1 MSPIATIFAGLGGVI
16 SVVLFVWKSRD
27 FYKEALNDARAN
39 KLPPQKCI
47 TMAITYTT
55 LLWLLILG
63 SFFVFGVTAVKAD
76 SLLFGLM
83 TMAIW
88 VIVLI
93 GCIIKLTRSMPVKAR
108 DFKNDRH
115 A

>member
-1 MSPIATIFAGLGGVI
+1 MSPIATVFAYLGGAI
-16 SVVLFVWKSRD
+16 FVVLFVWKSRD

-39 KLPPQKCI
+39 QLPPQKCAI
-47 TMAITYTT
+47 MANAYTT
-55 LLWLLILG
+55 LLWFLILG
-63 SFFVFGVTAVKAD
+63 SFVVFGVTAFKAD
-76 SLLFGLM
+76 SLLFGLI

-108 DFKNDRH
+108 DLRNDQQS
-115 A
+115 

>member
-1 MSPIATIFAGLGGVI
+1 MSPIETIFAYLGGGI
-16 SVVLFVWKSRD
+16 FVVLFVWKSRD

-47 TMAITYTT
+47 TVAITYTT

-63 SFFVFGVTAVKAD
+63 SFVVLGVTAVKAG
-76 SLLFGLM
+76 SLLLGLM

-93 GCIIKLTRSMPVKAR
+93 GCIIKLARSMPVKAR
-108 DFKNDRH
+108 DLKNDRH
-115 A
+115 T

>member
-1 MSPIATIFAGLGGVI
+1 
-16 SVVLFVWKSRD
+16 
-27 FYKEALNDARAN
+27 
-39 KLPPQKCI
+39 
-47 TMAITYTT
+47 
-55 LLWLLILG
+55 
-63 SFFVFGVTAVKAD
+63 VFGVTAVKAD

-93 GCIIKLTRSMPVKAR
+93 GCIIKLTRSMPIKAR

>member
-1 MSPIATIFAGLGGVI
+1 MSPIATIFAYLGGVI
-16 SVVLFVWKSRD
+16 FVVLFVWKSRD

-39 KLPPQKCI
+39 NLPPEKCI

-63 SFFVFGVTAVKAD
+63 SFFVFGVVAVKAG
-76 SLLFGLM
+76 SLLLGLM

-108 DFKNDRH
+108 DLKNDRH